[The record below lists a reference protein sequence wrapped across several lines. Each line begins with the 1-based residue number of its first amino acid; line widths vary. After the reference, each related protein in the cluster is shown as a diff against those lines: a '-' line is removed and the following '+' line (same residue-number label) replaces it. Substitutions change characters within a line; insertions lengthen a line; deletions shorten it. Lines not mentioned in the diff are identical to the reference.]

1 MNRRATGMGSNAS
14 VRHRV
19 RGAGGVLATLA
30 AASLLTGSAL
40 ADGVGH
46 HGAPARASHARGRA
60 SHQAGGHV
68 PPPSHVSPPTHV
80 PPPSHAPQPNPLS
93 ASSLLANIDTYASL
107 PNHYTG
113 TSNDAFEL
121 GVIGSELASDGLQLG
136 QQAYSFPQF
145 QPTRVALTVG
155 SQSEPSAAIAP
166 LQYSGVTPPGGVT
179 GQLYYGGKGTSSLSA
194 GAGKIIVLS
203 GENLDNGVEA
213 AAAAG
218 AKAVIAVTQGYANDP
233 KWEDINS
240 RDGTGSVPVI
250 LVGKQSGAGVVT
262 AAEAQESANVVLQA
276 QTGVA
281 CDRDVWGVLPGR
293 EPSRRVFVGTPA
305 SSMVPAASERGS
317 GDAILLGLARHYAEL
332 PLSQR
337 PETLV
342 FLFTTGH
349 EVGYLGLPAFIA
361 AKGSWFTDADAYV
374 HLGSS
379 LGAPTATEAAD
390 GTVTVDPVADPSGVL
405 HYSENP
411 LIESIFPTAFSE
423 SGVTLPATPGH
434 VATGGEQV
442 DAYTNGVPTI
452 GFSGG
457 SLYFHTAAD
466 LPSTIDPT
474 LLTEEAEGFRRTID
488 AITALPSGALKAA
501 NGQAETYGAAINPA
515 TRDPRNPALGAAGVG
530 GPEPQLVSRCEY

>member
-1 MNRRATGMGSNAS
+1 MNRRTTPRGAGAP

-19 RGAGGVLATLA
+19 RSAGGLLAATLA
-30 AASLLTGSAL
+30 AASILSASAL
-40 ADGVGH
+40 ADGFGH
-46 HGAPARASHARGRA
+46 HAASGHSSHTHAGSSPPARGHESPP
-60 SHQAGGHV
+60 GHV
-68 PPPSHVSPPTHV
+68 PPRLPL
-80 PPPSHAPQPNPLS
+80 PQPNPLS
-93 ASSLLANIDTYASL
+93 ASSLMANIDTYASL
-107 PNHYTG
+107 PNHYSG
-113 TSNDAFEL
+113 TPNDAFEL
-121 GVIGSELASDGLQLG
+121 GVISSELASDGLQLG

-155 SQSEPSAAIAP
+155 SQSEPAAAIAP

-179 GQLYYGGKGTSSLSA
+179 GQLYYGGKGTSGLSA
-194 GAGKIIVLS
+194 GEGKIIVLS
-203 GENLDNGVEA
+203 GESLDNGVEA

-250 LVGKQSGAGVVT
+250 LIGKQSGVGVVT
-262 AAEAQESANVVLQA
+262 AAEAGDSANVVLQA
-276 QTGVA
+276 QTAVA

-293 EPSRRVFVGTPA
+293 DPSRRVFVGTPA

-349 EVGYLGLPAFIA
+349 EVGFLGLPAFIA
-361 AKGSWFTDADAYV
+361 AEGSWFTGADAYV

-390 GTVTVDPVADPSGVL
+390 GTVTVDPVPDPSGVL

-411 LIESIFPTAFSE
+411 LMEAIFPTAFTE

-442 DAYTNGVPTI
+442 DAYTHGVPTI

-466 LPSTIDPT
+466 LPNTIDTT

-488 AITALPSGALKAA
+488 GITALAPGALKAA
-501 NGQAETYGAAINPA
+501 NGQAETYGATINPA
-515 TRDPRNPALGAAGVG
+515 TRDPRNPVLGAAGVG
-530 GPEPQLVSRCEY
+530 GPEPQLVSHCDY